1 MTPGTGSLTVDG
13 VETVSVIYASPQ
25 TVGVYDQTVT
35 LTGATSIDNPG
46 YSGLV
51 MQFGTT
57 PDSPPQPVAVTVNA
71 TVDIGADV
79 TANSGPGSFGT
90 IWVRNDFA
98 GTIDID
104 NAGTLTGTFTDS
116 NTAVISGVTNLGA
129 VTITNSGS
137 VISNGGRGIYADGN
151 YNGADDATVSV
162 INTATGS
169 VQATTAGIRVIAYN
183 GLANI
188 TNDGTVGSTLFQGL
202 IAWSADGDATI
213 TNGGTVTSNTD
224 NAVYAATNVGTAT
237 VTNSGTVTAT
247 GDTSYDAARAL
258 IRAPVGYSGL
268 IGTASTSGDIFITNE
283 ATGIVTANRDSAIR
297 AATPQGDVTIV
308 NAGSLTGLTGIF
320 VDSGLSGGLT
330 SATVDA
336 IDGDISVTNSGTVTA
351 TSHAVW
357 LDGTTNLLTNSGTI
371 QTTGDTAV
379 YTGNGDTTVINT
391 GTIAAS
397 SASGTAISMGSGN
410 NRLVLS
416 DTATLVGKVQ
426 NVSASNTLELT
437 GSATGSFDLGMVH
450 ASGQFQGFS
459 KLAKSGSG
467 TWTITGDGSSI
478 TDSLAVNQGTLVL
491 QGTLSV
497 FTANIGSDD
506 VDGRAVL
513 EGTGTI
519 GGNVDVN
526 AGGAIIAGTDRVP
539 GTLTIDGDLVF
550 TSGATF
556 GVQIDVES
564 EQASL
569 VHVTG
574 EATLAGSVELMP
586 LGGRYSGDRTYTILT
601 ADEGYTGTFSG
612 IDHASAFLDAGL
624 VYDDD
629 DVLLTL
635 TRNDVDLADVA
646 ATPNQAATANGI
658 ASLGEDDEI
667 LQRILMLDTNAAR
680 DSYDSLSG
688 EIAAATQGGL
698 VLSSQF
704 FSHAAQQRISQAFG
718 DDAGGTTGS
727 ILVSSYGPAPELAA
741 GAAGQQTAIWTSFDG
756 ARGSLDG
763 SANTASIDRQSVGG
777 AVGVDFAPS
786 ENARV
791 GVLAAYHASDYDVD
805 GRASTS
811 TADSWEVGVYGGMKF
826 DRLTLSAGAGYAW
839 HDIDT
844 ARIASIGNFTEAL
857 SGSTSGGSLQLFGE
871 ISQAYVLP
879 LGAQTLQ
886 VEPFAGIDY
895 VRLTIDGYQE
905 TGGIAALSI
914 AGSETDVAYSTLGLR
929 TSMRLPSVGVG
940 ARVNG
945 MLGWRHG
952 FGDLTPTSIARFD
965 GGSAFTVEGAP
976 LSKNLALVG
985 AGVAVDLSPT
995 TSFSV
1000 DYRGAFGETS
1010 TENGGEARFTLRF

>member
-1 MTPGTGSLTVDG
+1 MTPGAGSLTVDG

-25 TVGVYDQTVT
+25 TPGVYDQTVI
-35 LTGATSIDNPG
+35 LTGATFIDNPA

-71 TVDIGADV
+71 TVEIGANV
-79 TANSGPGSFGT
+79 VANSGPGGFGT
-90 IWVRNDFA
+90 IWVRNDYA

-104 NAGTLTGTFTDS
+104 NAGTVTGTFTDS
-116 NTAVISGVTNLGA
+116 NTAAISGVSNLGA

-137 VISNGGRGIYADGN
+137 VISTGGRGIYADGN
-151 YNGADDATVSV
+151 HNGADDATVSV

-183 GLANI
+183 GLASI

-247 GDTSYDAARAL
+247 GDTAFDAARAL

-283 ATGIVTANRDSAIR
+283 ATGIVTASRDSAIR

-308 NAGSLTGLTGIF
+308 NAGSLTGLTGIY
-320 VDSGLSGGLT
+320 VDSGLSGALT
-330 SATVDA
+330 SATAHA
-336 IDGDISVTNSGTVTA
+336 IDGDVSVTNSGTVAA
-351 TSHAVW
+351 TSYAVW
-357 LDGTTNLLTNSGTI
+357 LDGTTNLLANSGTI

-397 SASGTAISMGSGN
+397 SASETAISMGSGN

-416 DTATLVGKVQ
+416 DTATLVGRVE
-426 NVSASNTLELT
+426 NVSSGNTLELT
-437 GSATGSFDLGMVH
+437 GSATGSLDLGTVH
-450 ASGQFQGFS
+450 AAGQFQGFS
-459 KLAKSGSG
+459 QLAKSGSG
-467 TWTITGDGSSI
+467 TWTITGGGSSI

-497 FTANIGSDD
+497 VTASVGSDD

-513 EGTGTI
+513 AGTGTI

-556 GVQIDVES
+556 GVQIDGES
-564 EQASL
+564 EQAGL

-574 EATLAGSVELMP
+574 TASLAGTVALFG
-586 LGGRYSGDRTYTILT
+586 LDDRFRGDHSYTILT
-601 ADEGYTGTFSG
+601 ADEGYTGAFSG
-612 IDHASAFLDAGL
+612 IDYASAFLDAAL
-624 VYDDD
+624 VYGD

-635 TRNDVDLADVA
+635 ARNDVDLADVA
-646 ATPNQAATANGI
+646 GTPNQAATANGLE
-658 ASLGEDDEI
+658 SLGGHNEI
-667 LQRILMLDTNAAR
+667 LQRILMLDTNGAR

-718 DDAGGTTGS
+718 DDASGATRS

-741 GAAGQQTAIWTSFDG
+741 GAAGRRTAIWTSFDG
-756 ARGSLDG
+756 ARGRLDG

-777 AVGVDFAPS
+777 AVGIDFAPS
-786 ENARV
+786 ESARV
-791 GVLAAYHASDYDVD
+791 GVLAAYHSADYDVD
-805 GRASTS
+805 GRASS
-811 TADSWEVGVYGGMKF
+811 SAADSWEVGVYGGMKF

-839 HDIDT
+839 HDIET
-844 ARIASIGNFTEAL
+844 ARIASIGNVTEAL

-879 LGAQTLQ
+879 FGAQTLQ
-886 VEPFAGIDY
+886 VEPFAGVDY

-914 AGSETDVAYSTLGLR
+914 AGSETDVAYSTLGIRGSLL
-929 TSMRLPSVGVG
+929 LPSMDAG
-940 ARVNG
+940 ARLNG
-945 MLGWRHG
+945 MFGWRHG
-952 FGDLTPTSIARFD
+952 FGDLTPTSTARFV

-985 AGVAVDLSPT
+985 AGVAMDLSPT